1 MLSAL
6 LIETSSGDAGQRVV
20 RESTYSLYDVRYTIY
35 YILYIY
41 IYIYYLYVIPYTRYY
56 NILYVRCQRMKQ
68 LSGSPSALS
77 PRSTQCSLEATLGL
91 GTCV

>member
-41 IYIYYLYVIPYTRYY
+41 IYIYTIYTLYHILDTIIYY
-56 NILYVRCQRMKQ
+56 MSDVR
-68 LSGSPSALS
+68 
-77 PRSTQCSLEATLGL
+77 E
-91 GTCV
+91 